1 MSIQQDLLNKF
12 QTYLAA
18 TGGATEYSFKSGLC
32 SGLVTFW
39 LSCIANHR
47 RELYDNYINY
57 ILEANIEAN
66 KTDPRMEEIIGAL
79 MITQNNMFYLENEPQ
94 SNMSTSVSLI
104 KPNED
109 FIELKENASLINS
122 YTVNEIILLLDSLP
136 NNALLRVSS
145 INHTIGINKNNG
157 QLIILD
163 PNSNI
168 YGEEFT
174 EVTTAANKLFKSFK
188 QIPAQTLDLYITFSS
203 KNNQDIIYDIPEQLS
218 SKIIVEKNQALLLAI
233 AAGDSKLAL
242 DLVNAGA
249 DVNNNTYPIY
259 TALCMYQ
266 FNIVQMLFEHGAQI
280 NIRMPN
286 NAALIQ
292 ATIMQNKLGYYN
304 GTPINLG
311 FLNLSLLLENGADPN
326 FANSQKLTPASF
338 AIHKGQL
345 QKLALLIAYGA
356 QLEPHNIWQLR
367 QTYAASTKIWQLCH
381 DIKQFKQCLG
391 KKPVV
396 DRELLQICQDNA
408 HLEQNTDLED
418 AWHLY
423 ELIQPQ
429 NDWLCKNNQI
439 YTELASMFTA
449 VQRTVLASRD
459 IAANPKSAAT
469 ILHILNA
476 VEHFT
481 HIHRTSISKFKL
493 RRSASLAMKNMLIY
507 LVTDLGLE
515 STSQVKDRLQAIT
528 AQHTAIIK
536 QQQLLFLSGMD
547 IDLST
552 HPAASAI
559 IDLAYE
565 LKIN

>member
-1 MSIQQDLLNKF
+1 M
-12 QTYLAA
+12 
-18 TGGATEYSFKSGLC
+18 
-32 SGLVTFW
+32 
-39 LSCIANHR
+39 
-47 RELYDNYINY
+47 
-57 ILEANIEAN
+57 
-66 KTDPRMEEIIGAL
+66 
-79 MITQNNMFYLENEPQ
+79 
-94 SNMSTSVSLI
+94 
-104 KPNED
+104 
-109 FIELKENASLINS
+109 
-122 YTVNEIILLLDSLP
+122 
-136 NNALLRVSS
+136 
-145 INHTIGINKNNG
+145 
-157 QLIILD
+157 
-163 PNSNI
+163 
-168 YGEEFT
+168 
-174 EVTTAANKLFKSFK
+174 
-188 QIPAQTLDLYITFSS
+188 
-203 KNNQDIIYDIPEQLS
+203 
-218 SKIIVEKNQALLLAI
+218 
-233 AAGDSKLAL
+233 
-242 DLVNAGA
+242 
-249 DVNNNTYPIY
+249 
-259 TALCMYQ
+259 
-266 FNIVQMLFEHGAQI
+266 
-280 NIRMPN
+280 
-286 NAALIQ
+286 
-292 ATIMQNKLGYYN
+292 
-304 GTPINLG
+304 
-311 FLNLSLLLENGADPN
+311 LENGADPN